1 MRLKLAIFGL
11 SIAGGLATPA
21 WASGGIYCDAG
32 DAAGIDLA
40 TGRLAVLHILDATV
54 SVGKETWTT
63 APDRIS
69 GTPIV
74 VGQAFQDADSIAV
87 DLMDDN
93 YEAVLVRL
101 RIVTE
106 SEADEVVMAGTL
118 AVAGRGVWAVTCEAG

>member
-1 MRLKLAIFGL
+1 MQLKSAIVGMLVAGVLA
-11 SIAGGLATPA
+11 SPA
-21 WASGGIYCDAG
+21 WASGGIYCNAG

-54 SVGKETWTT
+54 SVGEETWTT
-63 APDRIS
+63 APARIS

-74 VGQAFQDADSIAV
+74 VGQAFEDADSIAV

-93 YEAVLVRL
+93 YEAILVRL
-101 RIVTE
+101 RLVTE
-106 SEADEVVMAGTL
+106 READEIVIAGTL